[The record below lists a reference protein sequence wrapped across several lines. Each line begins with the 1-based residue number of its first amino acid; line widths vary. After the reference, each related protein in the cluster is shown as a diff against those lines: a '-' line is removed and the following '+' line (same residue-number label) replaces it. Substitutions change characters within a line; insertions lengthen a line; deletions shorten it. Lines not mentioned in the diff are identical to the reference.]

1 MSPDRYGHL
10 TFMSSL
16 IVRRTVIAPIVELPV
31 SPLLRRIYA
40 ARGVRSVAEL
50 AKELRHLTPP
60 TALRNIGRAVD
71 LLHTALRD
79 RWRILII
86 ADFDADGATGC
97 ALAVRGLRALG
108 AAEVG
113 YRVPNRFEHGYGL
126 TPEIVAVAATERPD
140 LLITVDN
147 GISSHEGAR
156 AAQALG
162 IKVLI
167 TDHHPP
173 GRELPPAEVIVNPNQ
188 PGDDFPSKHLAGVGV
203 MFYVL
208 TALRA
213 RLRETGWF
221 AERGLTEPNLAQYL
235 DLVAFGTV
243 ADVVRLDHHNRIL
256 VEQGLRRIRRGQC
269 VPGIVAL
276 CEAAGRNLA
285 RLSATDIGY
294 YLGPRIN
301 AAGRLEDMSQGIECL
316 LGDDLDAARDIAHRL
331 DEINRQRGNL
341 TAEIHAQAL
350 DRIEPVARDAGALP
364 FGLCLFDPGW
374 HQGVVGI
381 IAGRLKEHLH
391 RPVIVFAPDRDG
403 KIKGSG
409 RSVEGMH
416 LRDAL
421 AAVATEHPGLIG
433 HFGGH
438 AMAAGLSL
446 ATDHFESFSQAFD
459 TEIRRR
465 LTADDLHGRLLS
477 DGELEPA
484 DFSLDTAKLLREA
497 GPWGQGF
504 PEPLF
509 DGVFEVVSH
518 QTMKDRKT
526 LKLWL
531 RPLGTTLTLEA
542 IAFKRAPD
550 FNPGTTQVR
559 IAYRLDVNDWRGERL
574 QLLVEHL
581 EAV

>member
-1 MSPDRYGHL
+1 MLRS
-10 TFMSSL
+10 
-16 IVRRTVIAPIVELPV
+16 IVRRPADPPAVEIPG
-31 SPLLRRIYA
+31 SPLLSRIYA
-40 ARGVRSVAEL
+40 ARQIRAPIEL
-50 AKELRHLTPP
+50 QKELRLLAPP
-60 TALRNIGRAVD
+60 AALRHIERAVD
-71 LLHTALRD
+71 LLHAALRE
-79 RWRILII
+79 RWRILIV

-108 AAEVG
+108 AADVT

-126 TPEIVAVAATERPD
+126 TPEIVAVAAEARPD

-147 GISSHEGAR
+147 GISSHDGVR
-156 AAQALG
+156 AAQAAG
-162 IKVLI
+162 IRVLI

-173 GRELPPAEVIVNPNQ
+173 GRELPPAEAIVNPNQ
-188 PGDDFPSKHLAGVGV
+188 PGDEFPSKHLAGVGV

-213 RLRETGWF
+213 RLREAGWF
-221 AERGLTEPNLAQYL
+221 AERGVAEPNLAQYL

-256 VEQGLRRIRRGQC
+256 VEQGLRRIRQGQC
-269 VPGIVAL
+269 APGIVAL
-276 CEAAGRNLA
+276 AEVAGRNRA
-285 RLSATDIGY
+285 RLNAADIGF
-294 YLGPRIN
+294 YLAPRLN

-316 LGDDLDAARDIAHRL
+316 LNDDLDQARAIARRL
-331 DEINRQRGNL
+331 DDINRQRGDL

-350 DRIEPVARDAGALP
+350 ERIERIERDAGDLP
-364 FGLCLFDPGW
+364 FGLCLFDPDW

-381 IAGRLKEHLH
+381 IAGRLKERLN

-403 KIKGSG
+403 NIKGSG
-409 RSVEGMH
+409 RSVEGTH

-438 AMAAGLSL
+438 AMAAGLGL
-446 ATDHFESFSQAFD
+446 PVARFEPFSRAFD
-459 TEIRRR
+459 AEIRRR
-465 LTADDLHGRLLS
+465 LTADDLRGCLFS

-484 DFSLDTAKLLREA
+484 DFSLDTARLLREA

-509 DGVFEVVSH
+509 DGEFEVMSH
-518 QTMKDRKT
+518 QVMRDGKT

-531 RPLGTTLTLEA
+531 RPRGTSLTLEA
-542 IAFKRAPD
+542 IAFRRATD
-550 FNPGTTQVR
+550 FAPGTNRVR
-559 IAYRLDVNDWRGERL
+559 VAYRLDVNDWRGERL

-581 EAV
+581 ETV